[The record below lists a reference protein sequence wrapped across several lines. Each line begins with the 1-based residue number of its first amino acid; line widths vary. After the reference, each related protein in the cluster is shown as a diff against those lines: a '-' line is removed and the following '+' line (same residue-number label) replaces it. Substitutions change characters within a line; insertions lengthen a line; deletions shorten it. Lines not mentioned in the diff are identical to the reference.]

1 MAICATTAGLA
12 VGRLATAA
20 VAGSADASAG
30 RNSWSRWHTLQCHNS
45 SCQVCSSGHLCLGV
59 STRQEPLIAHAVHMK
74 KSQACARGGVAM
86 RRPCCMVRVVGVVR
100 SPRSNRRSRARCPC

>member
-12 VGRLATAA
+12 VGRLAAAA

-74 KSQACARGGVAM
+74 KSQACARGVVAE
-86 RRPCCMVRVVGVVR
+86 R
-100 SPRSNRRSRARCPC
+100 